1 MTNTPPGHGGQE
13 PGLTRSEQKTNR
25 GVLKILIAL
34 LVIGVVAAIIY
45 YGYVQPQAIEGK
57 LL

>member
-1 MTNTPPGHGGQE
+1 M
-13 PGLTRSEQKTNR
+13 
-25 GVLKILIAL
+25 LKILIAL